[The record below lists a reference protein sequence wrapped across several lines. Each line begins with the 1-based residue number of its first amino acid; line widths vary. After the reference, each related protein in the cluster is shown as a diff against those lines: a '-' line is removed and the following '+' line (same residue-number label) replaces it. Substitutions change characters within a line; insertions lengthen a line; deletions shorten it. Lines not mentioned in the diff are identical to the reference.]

1 MSTLIVPC
9 AGRSSRYPG
18 LRPKWLLTHPDGQL
32 MIQKA
37 LSGMELSTYDNV
49 IFTVVAEHAE
59 KFDAKII
66 LEELFP
72 DPNVSIFLLDDFTKS
87 AAETVYK
94 TLIGKKV
101 EGDFV
106 IKDSDNFVEF
116 DSNTIGGN
124 FVVGLDLNTFGD
136 VSNITGKS
144 FLVLNEQNILVD
156 IIEKQVRSNIIC
168 LGVYAVRSAEIF
180 LNAYKKVESQESIT
194 GELFVSHILSYLIS
208 MENEIFQYVA
218 ANGFEDWGTLN
229 DWQKMTARHQSYFVD
244 IDGVLLK
251 NSGKYGK
258 RNWSNNKE
266 LLEEN
271 LQALKGLQEQG
282 AQIILVTSRP
292 EEYRA
297 FISGIM
303 EEKGVKFHQLIMGC
317 HHARRVIIN
326 DFAPS
331 NPYPSC
337 VAINVPRDG
346 KLKDYL

>member
-18 LRPKWLLTHPDGQL
+18 LRPKWLLTHPDGKL

-37 LSGMELSTYDNV
+37 LAGMDLGSYEKV
-49 IFTVVAEHAE
+49 IFTIVAEHAE
-59 KFDAKII
+59 KFDAKMI

-72 DPNVSIFLLDDFTKS
+72 EPNVSIYVLDDFTKS

-94 TLIGKKV
+94 TLVENKV
-101 EGDFV
+101 SGAFV
-106 IKDSDNFVEF
+106 IKDSDNYVGFSAPSGTE
-116 DSNTIGGN
+116 NY
-124 FVVGLDLNTFGD
+124 VVGLDLNTHGD

-144 FLVLNEQNILVD
+144 FLILNEQNILMD
-156 IIEKQVRSNIIC
+156 IIEKQVRSNVIC
-168 LGVYAVRSAEIF
+168 LGVYAVRNVDLFLSAYE
-180 LNAYKKVESQESIT
+180 KVSSQDSIS
-194 GELFVSHILSYLIS
+194 GELYVSHILSYLIS
-208 MENEIFQYVA
+208 IENEIFQYVA
-218 ANGFEDWGTLN
+218 ADGFEDWGTLS
-229 DWQKMTARHQSYFVD
+229 DWQRMTARHQSYFVD

-266 LLEEN
+266 LLEDN
-271 LQALKGLQEQG
+271 IKAIRDLQEQG

-292 EEYRA
+292 EDYRD
-297 FISGIM
+297 FITGIM
-303 EEKGVKFHQLIMGC
+303 KENGIEFHQLIMGC
-317 HHARRVIIN
+317 RHARRVIIN

-337 VAINVPRDG
+337 VAVNVPRDG
-346 KLKDYL
+346 KIKDYL